1 MEEKMFVE
9 LYTDGACSGNPGAG
23 GYGTILRFKDKSGL
37 YHEKELTA
45 GYKITTNNRMELL
58 SVIVGLEAL
67 KKNCCVTIYSDSKYV
82 VDAIDKKWLDA
93 WVANNWKNS
102 QKKAVK
108 NVDLWKRFLDAQK
121 NHKISFVWIKGHN
134 GHEFNERCDKLA
146 VASSKS
152 TNLLD
157 DIF

>member
-1 MEEKMFVE
+1 MFVE
-9 LYTDGACSGNPGAG
+9 LYTDGACSGNPGSG
-23 GYGTILRFKDKSGL
+23 GYGTILRYKDKSGE

-45 GYKITTNNRMELL
+45 GYKLTTNNRMELL

-67 KKNCCVTIYSDSKYV
+67 KKTCCVTIYSDSKYV
-82 VDAIDKKWLDA
+82 VDAIDKKWLDG

-108 NVDLWKRFLDAQK
+108 NVDLWKRFLEVKK
-121 NHKISFVWIKGHN
+121 NHKIEFVWIKGHN

-152 TNLLD
+152 ENLLD
-157 DIF
+157 DNF